1 MNDGQRD
8 PTATTSAPSQQSERQ
23 QQLETIIFG
32 TGTLAG
38 RRFDIAL
45 IVLILLSVGVVVLD
59 SVPELN
65 QLVGQGFW
73 YAEVFFTLLF
83 TAEYATRVWCTHNR
97 RAYVLSFWGI
107 VDLLAIIPTYVAF
120 LYPDAAPLV
129 VVRLLR
135 VLRVFRVF
143 RLVSLFSELNEI
155 LAVLRSTAR
164 SIFVFL
170 VMVMLVIIVF
180 ACIIYVIE
188 GPDNGFVSI
197 PISIYWAVVTI
208 TTVGYGDL
216 VPQTPT
222 GRFVASFGM
231 LVGYSIIAVP
241 TAIITRKLWER
252 INEQRERQP
261 TLPWNC
267 PVCAKQGHSL
277 DAQFC
282 RHCGAALDVPSDVRE
297 QANHT

>member
-1 MNDGQRD
+1 MLQEPVNPTPVPGQ
-8 PTATTSAPSQQSERQ
+8 SALRRRIE
-23 QQLETIIFG
+23 LIIFG

-45 IVLILLSVGVVVLD
+45 LGLILLSVAIVIAD

-65 QLVGQGFW
+65 QTFGERFW
-73 YAEVFFTLLF
+73 LIELCFTLLF
-83 TAEYATRVWCTHNR
+83 TVEYGVRIWCTHNR
-97 RAYVLSFWGI
+97 RAYITSFWGLI
-107 VDLLAIIPTYVAF
+107 DLLAILPTYIAIG
-120 LYPDAAPLV
+120 YPAAEPLV

-143 RLVSLFSELNEI
+143 RLIALFSELNEI

-170 VMVMLVIIVF
+170 IMVLLVMVVF
-180 ACIIYVIE
+180 ASVIYVIE
-188 GPDNGFVSI
+188 GPASGFVSL
-197 PISIYWAVVTI
+197 PVSIYWAVVTI

-216 VPQTPT
+216 VPQTPA
-222 GRFVASFGM
+222 GRFIAGAGM

-252 INEQRERQP
+252 INERDTNRS
-261 TLPWNC
+261 LPWNC
-267 PVCAKQGHSL
+267 PVCAKQGHAL
-277 DAQFC
+277 DA
-282 RHCGAALDVPSDVRE
+282 RHCKYCGAQLDVPKDVRE
-297 QANHT
+297 RAIANV

>member
-1 MNDGQRD
+1 MRRRI
-8 PTATTSAPSQQSERQ
+8 E
-23 QQLETIIFG
+23 LIIFG

-45 IVLILLSVGVVVLD
+45 LGLILLSVAIVIAD

-65 QLVGQGFW
+65 QVFGERFW
-73 YAEVFFTLLF
+73 LIELCFTLLF
-83 TAEYATRVWCTHNR
+83 TVEYGVRIWCTHNR
-97 RAYVLSFWGI
+97 RAYITSFWGLI
-107 VDLLAIIPTYVAF
+107 DLLAILPTYIAIG
-120 LYPDAAPLV
+120 YPAAEPLV

-143 RLVSLFSELNEI
+143 RLIALFSELNEI

-170 VMVMLVIIVF
+170 IMVLLVMVVF
-180 ACIIYVIE
+180 ASVIYVIE
-188 GPDNGFVSI
+188 GPASGFVSL
-197 PISIYWAVVTI
+197 PVSIYWAVVTI

-216 VPQTPT
+216 VPQTPA
-222 GRFVASFGM
+222 GRFIAGAGM

-252 INEQRERQP
+252 INERDTNRS
-261 TLPWNC
+261 LPWNC
-267 PVCAKQGHSL
+267 PVCAKQGHAL
-277 DAQFC
+277 DARYC
-282 RHCGAALDVPSDVRE
+282 NYCGAQLDVPKDVRE
-297 QANHT
+297 RAIANV